1 MATITVRDLDEAIR
15 SKLRTRAARNGR
27 SMEAEVREILKNA
40 VAAEPSSGSGLGSRI
55 HAMFAEI
62 GFADDLAEILD
73 QNEREDSLWAER
85 RAAEERIQ
93 RDTHQK

>member
-1 MATITVRDLDEAIR
+1 MATITVRDLDEATR
-15 SKLRTRAARNGR
+15 SRLRTRAARNGR

-62 GFADDLAEILD
+62 GGADDMIALIPPRGSIELVD
-73 QNEREDSLWAER
+73 QGENETPEPR
-85 RAAEERIQ
+85 R
-93 RDTHQK
+93 